1 MNTQQEILE
10 SAITSRQVAQPLIKQ
25 AVKHFRE
32 ARRATIQ
39 VMADLRTLQNGQVHV
54 LYGYRN
60 FAHWAEDTFEGL
72 AAGNVR
78 QLTRAGAVALELE
91 RRGLIDLSR
100 PEGIGTTGL
109 RELSVIAKEFGDD
122 KMIEIFKTAQGM
134 LEPGREVSGVTV
146 KAAMQLLMPSAQEEV
161 IKTPDA
167 LQEEEEEQESEK
179 YTPKIRELID
189 RIQDLSWDLP
199 DTADELEQTTKQLQ
213 AEMSNKD
220 IAQDQQWIES
230 AR

>member
-1 MNTQQEILE
+1 MTPQQEVLDP
-10 SAITSRQVAQPLIKQ
+10 ITSRQIAQPLIRQ

-78 QLTRAGAVALELE
+78 QLTRAGAVALELD
-91 RRGLIDLSR
+91 RRGLIDLDK
-100 PEGIGTTGL
+100 PEGIGTTAL

-122 KMIEIFKTAQGM
+122 KMVEIFKTAQGM
-134 LEPGREVSGVTV
+134 LEPGREVAGTTV
-146 KAAMQLLMPSAQEEV
+146 KAAMQLLMPPAQEEEV
-161 IKTPDA
+161 IQVPEA
-167 LQEEEEEQESEK
+167 LEEEKEDEQDEK

-199 DTADELEQTTKQLQ
+199 ESNEEMREVSEFLEHELKGDSSEKDTK
-213 AEMSNKD
+213 
-220 IAQDQQWIES
+220 WIES